1 MKRRSLGA
9 EEARNGKAPAAGT
22 ARGFGIIGSGGGAID
37 RAEGSALVRNS
48 QDEDGARIEIGS
60 LGKGRTERTRV
71 VVSIAKWRGSY
82 RFDVRTFVSLA
93 DGGTQA
99 TTKGINVAIADLPAL
114 LGLVEEAAAQARALG
129 ILDAKGA
136 A

>member
-1 MKRRSLGA
+1 MKPRNHGA

-22 ARGFGIIGSGGGAID
+22 ARGSDIGGGGGAISNGED
-37 RAEGSALVRNS
+37 NAPARNS
-48 QDEDGARIEIGS
+48 QDEDGSRVEIGS
-60 LGKGRTERTRV
+60 IGKGRTEWTRV
-71 VVSIAKWRGSY
+71 VVSLSRWRGSY
-82 RFDVRTFVSLA
+82 RFDARTYVRLA

-114 LGLVEEAAAQARALG
+114 LGLVEEAADKARALG